1 MKTILLASDPY
12 TSQSYEQGIEVA
24 LNLAEAG
31 IEVQVVLASDFL
43 RSYECMKEDSLI
55 LKKLNQLALFDIP
68 VTAGIDDCCILD
80 MDAGVMSF

>member
-43 RSYECMKEDSLI
+43 RASECMKEDSLI
-55 LKKLNQLALFDIP
+55 LKKLNQLELFDIP
-68 VTAGIDDCCILD
+68 VIKGIDDCYILNMND
-80 MDAGVMSF
+80 GVMSF